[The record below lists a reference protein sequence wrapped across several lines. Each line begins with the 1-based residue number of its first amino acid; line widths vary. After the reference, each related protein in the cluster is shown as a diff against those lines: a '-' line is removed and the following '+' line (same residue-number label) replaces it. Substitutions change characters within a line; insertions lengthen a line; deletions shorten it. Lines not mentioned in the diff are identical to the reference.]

1 MRLTAARLLMGVAAA
16 VLLAIA
22 STADA
27 RDRGLG
33 AQLGLPPAGLTA
45 RPYDR
50 GLSPSDAARVAQQQ
64 NGGGRVLS
72 VDLVIE
78 GIASSCSRTAT
89 SGLFT
94 CRATSRRP

>member
-72 VDLVIE
+72 VDPGDRGYRVKLLKDGNVRIVYVP
-78 GIASSCSRTAT
+78 RD
-89 SGLFT
+89 
-94 CRATSRRP
+94 